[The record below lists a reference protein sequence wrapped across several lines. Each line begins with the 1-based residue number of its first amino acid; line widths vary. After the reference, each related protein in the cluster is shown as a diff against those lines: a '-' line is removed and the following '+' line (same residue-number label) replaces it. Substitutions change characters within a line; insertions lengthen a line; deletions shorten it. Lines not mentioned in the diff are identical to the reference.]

1 MKSKLFILLLLSITA
16 HASRVE
22 PPTEGEC
29 RYQNLST
36 RKHVPQTGACTF
48 ESYESVHVFTPGQ
61 GLSAA
66 GGFRFKLA
74 NGREIS
80 ADYEA
85 RMPSRAGEENGEWKL
100 SNHTLNNLPAKQT
113 SPDGWTC
120 LRSAKEELC
129 WKQSYPGVP
138 D

>member
-1 MKSKLFILLLLSITA
+1 MKSKLFILLLLSTTA

-61 GLSAA
+61 RAA
-66 GGFRFKLA
+66 SVSSWQTG
-74 NGREIS
+74 
-80 ADYEA
+80 
-85 RMPSRAGEENGEWKL
+85 
-100 SNHTLNNLPAKQT
+100 AK
-113 SPDGWTC
+113 
-120 LRSAKEELC
+120 
-129 WKQSYPGVP
+129 
-138 D
+138 

>member
-1 MKSKLFILLLLSITA
+1 MKSKLFILLLLSTTA

-66 GGFRFKLA
+66 GGFRFKLGRRKRRMEAIQAHAQQFACQA
-74 NGREIS
+74 NQPRRLDLPALRQRRIVLETKLSG
-80 ADYEA
+80 
-85 RMPSRAGEENGEWKL
+85 RAGLTQQPFE
-100 SNHTLNNLPAKQT
+100 A
-113 SPDGWTC
+113 
-120 LRSAKEELC
+120 
-129 WKQSYPGVP
+129 
-138 D
+138 